1 MRILALLVTFGL
13 SAVGFS
19 AMGISGEL
27 TKGQLPP
34 PLTLEGPQGAR
45 LNGDSWSSAEL
56 KGAMTSLFY
65 IDPDERGLN
74 EPLEIAYKKEKFPFD
89 KHRSVAIIN
98 MEATWLPNSMIAAK
112 LKLKQKEFPETVYV
126 KDLKKNLVSEWGLKD
141 DSVNLVIFDRE
152 GKVAYVKRGPVTEAD
167 ITEIMQ
173 IVRNGL

>member
-1 MRILALLVTFGL
+1 MRILALFVTF
-13 SAVGFS
+13 SFS
-19 AMGISGEL
+19 AMAFSGEL
-27 TKGQLPP
+27 ITGQQPP
-34 PLTLEGPQGAR
+34 SLALAGVQGAR
-45 LNGDSWSSAEL
+45 LNGESWSSSEL

-65 IDPDERGLN
+65 IDPDERELN

-98 MEATWLPNSMIAAK
+98 MDATWLPNSMIAGK

-126 KDLKKNLVSEWGLKD
+126 KDLKKTLVSEWGLKD

-152 GKVAYVKRGPVTEAD
+152 GKVAYVKRGPVNEAD
-167 ITEIMQ
+167 ITEIMG